1 MKSKLGICQLLTS
14 CFFFHC
20 SFFFGR
26 KKEWGGGRGRGEG
39 REEERLSLS
48 TPYNYKFSGW
58 LRQKFCRHFLCPH
71 AFNINT

>member
-14 CFFFHC
+14 CFF
-20 SFFFGR
+20 SLLFFFR
-26 KKEWGGGRGRGEG
+26 EEERVGRGEG
-39 REEERLSLS
+39 REEERLSFS

>member
-26 KKEWGGGRGRGEG
+26 KKEWGGGRGERRG
-39 REEERLSLS
+39 
-48 TPYNYKFSGW
+48 
-58 LRQKFCRHFLCPH
+58 FLCRPLIITSSADGCDKNSADTFFVH
-71 AFNINT
+71 MHSI

>member
-14 CFFFHC
+14 CFFFTAL
-20 SFFFGR
+20 FFFGR
-26 KKEWGGGRGRGEG
+26 KKEWGGGRGEG
-39 REEERLSLS
+39 RGEERLSLS

>member
-14 CFFFHC
+14 CFFFTAL
-20 SFFFGR
+20 FFFR
-26 KKEWGGGRGRGEG
+26 EEERVGRGEGEG

-48 TPYNYKFSGW
+48 TPYNHKFSGW

>member
-14 CFFFHC
+14 CFFFTAL
-20 SFFFGR
+20 FFSGGR
-26 KKEWGGGRGRGEG
+26 KSGEGGGGRGEG
-39 REEERLSLS
+39 REEKRLSLS

>member
-26 KKEWGGGRGRGEG
+26 KEWGGGRGEGGGGGDGKRRG
-39 REEERLSLS
+39 
-48 TPYNYKFSGW
+48 
-58 LRQKFCRHFLCPH
+58 FLCRPLIITSSADGCDKNSADTFFVH
-71 AFNINT
+71 MHSI

>member
-26 KKEWGGGRGRGEG
+26 KKEWGGGRGEG
-39 REEERLSLS
+39 GEERLSLS

>member
-20 SFFFGR
+20 FFFFGR
-26 KKEWGGGRGRGEG
+26 KKEWGGGRGEG

>member
-26 KKEWGGGRGRGEG
+26 KKEWGGGRGEGGGGRGE
-39 REEERLSLS
+39 
-48 TPYNYKFSGW
+48 
-58 LRQKFCRHFLCPH
+58 
-71 AFNINT
+71 AFFVDPL